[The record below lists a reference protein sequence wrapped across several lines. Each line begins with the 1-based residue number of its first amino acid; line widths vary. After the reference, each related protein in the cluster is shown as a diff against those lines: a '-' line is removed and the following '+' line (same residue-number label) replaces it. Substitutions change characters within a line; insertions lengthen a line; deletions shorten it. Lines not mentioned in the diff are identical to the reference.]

1 MKAKTV
7 FDPQAQTRTEA
18 QDAAQRALND
28 EALATQRYVSA
39 ILSGFTAFWGTPGNV
54 EDRDALVAKLEALG
68 ADNWL
73 ALSSRHAAAMQY
85 LLTNQMVEDVADW
98 QLATPYEVAVDGST
112 ITVGETLNAA
122 WETESQ

>member
-7 FDPQAQTRTEA
+7 FDPQAQTRTKA
-18 QDAAQRALND
+18 QDDAQRALND

-39 ILSGFTAFWGTPGNV
+39 ILSGFTSFWGTPGNV

-85 LLTNQMVEDVADW
+85 LLTNQMVKDVADW
-98 QLATPYEVAVDGST
+98 QLATPYEVVVEGNT
-112 ITVGETLNAA
+112 ITLGEMLSDA
-122 WETESQ
+122 WAV